1 MIHKKDK
8 RANWLLSEGV
18 WGQFHSCGKW
28 EIKGKKIKHLSSLTD
43 MTGYQNNS

>member
-28 EIKGKKIKHLSSLTD
+28 EIKEKKIKHLSSLTD